1 MTTKEMV
8 AVLDGEIAR
17 LRQVRELLAGAASG
31 TEKVQAKARSA
42 PSGTAKGESAA
53 KKRTLS
59 PEARE
64 RIASAQ
70 RARWAA
76 HTAAK
81 TTGGDVEPGPKRGRG
96 RPKKDAGAKKTAGR
110 TGGATPVEGSEG
122 TA

>member
-1 MTTKEMV
+1 MTMTEMV
-8 AVLDGEIAR
+8 VALDAEISR
-17 LRQVRELLAGAASG
+17 LRQVRELLAGTAQGSQQAKVKGSRVASG
-31 TEKVQAKARSA
+31 TTAAVSA
-42 PSGTAKGESAA
+42 EGAGR

-81 TTGGDVEPGPKRGRG
+81 PVGDGGSAPKRGRG
-96 RPKKDAGAKKTAGR
+96 RPKKDGGAKRTDAGKQE
-110 TGGATPVEGSEG
+110 GAEG